1 MLSWNGR
8 SGTIFLQTTH
18 LQPHERING
27 EYKEAGKGRTQ
38 EGQAHGAQESQ
49 DRQTA
54 EAARLS
60 ARKQEAENQEVG
72 SRHFEALKITPPRW
86 CSNIAAQRGGDS
98 FGVVG
103 LAGFVV
109 THPFRPEGAL
119 LWATNFLPV

>member
-18 LQPHERING
+18 LQPTRGLMANTKKLEKDER
-27 EYKEAGKGRTQ
+27 KKAKRT
-38 EGQAHGAQESQ
+38 ARRESQ

-72 SRHFEALKITPPRW
+72 SRHFEAPKNNPATLVQQ
-86 CSNIAAQRGGDS
+86 IALSVAGIH
-98 FGVVG
+98 
-103 LAGFVV
+103 LA
-109 THPFRPEGAL
+109 
-119 LWATNFLPV
+119 W

>member
-60 ARKQEAENQEVG
+60 AWKQEAKDQEAG
-72 SRHFEALKITPPRW
+72 SRCFEALRITPPTLR
-86 CSNIAAQRGGDS
+86 SNIAAQRGGDP
-98 FGVVG
+98 FCAVG
-103 LAGFVV
+103 LAGFAGW
-109 THPFRPEGAL
+109 HFLFPLRGAFIG
-119 LWATNFLPV
+119 T